1 MFFSFFGVDSFCRG
15 RKSAQFW
22 FQGIFEECTA
32 MADTIPLA
40 QSLSSRV
47 SAQAAAGVDIV
58 PWPIWLVI
66 TGIFSSM
73 IGGHWDIAWHMS
85 IGRDTFWTPAHLLI
99 QLNGVLVGIACGYM
113 ILATTFGND
122 AMAQST
128 SVRIWG
134 FRGPLGAFIA
144 TWGCVAMLTS
154 APFDNWWHNAY
165 GLDVKIL
172 SPPHVLLSLGSF
184 AIKLGAIALMA
195 GLMSR
200 ASEGVRQTLTWL
212 TVFVG
217 ADCVI
222 QFGTML
228 TDATWPA
235 NLHNAGCYLSVA
247 LLMPVAL
254 IGPSWGLA
262 KRWSCTLVAGTYTV
276 ILLAFE
282 WILPLIPAEAKLG
295 PVYHNIT
302 HLVPLH
308 FPLLLI
314 VPAIVL
320 DLLWSGTWEWG
331 RWKLAAVSGPV
342 FLLSFLAAQWP
353 FASFLMTPAARNW
366 FFGMAYFAYFDPAGL
381 RYDPYRFQIAEK
393 TSAEFWSTIAFA
405 MVASVI
411 TARLGFSW
419 GDWMRRMRR

>member
-1 MFFSFFGVDSFCRG
+1 
-15 RKSAQFW
+15 
-22 FQGIFEECTA
+22 
-32 MADTIPLA
+32 MADAIPVG
-40 QSLSSRV
+40 QSLPSGS
-47 SAQAAAGVDIV
+47 SAQAAAMVETV
-58 PWPIWLVI
+58 PWPIWLMI
-66 TGIFSSM
+66 TGIISSM

-85 IGRDTFWTPAHLLI
+85 IGRDTFWTPAHLMI

-113 ILATTFGND
+113 ILATTFGSD
-122 AMAQST
+122 AAAQST
-128 SVRIWG
+128 SVKIWG

-144 TWGCVAMLTS
+144 TWGCIAMLTS

-184 AIKLGAIALMA
+184 AIKLGALALMA
-195 GLMSR
+195 GLMNR
-200 ASEGVRQTLTWL
+200 ATEGARQTLTWL
-212 TVFVG
+212 SVFVG

-228 TDATWPA
+228 TDATWPV

-254 IGPSWGLA
+254 IGSGWGLA
-262 KRWSCTLVAGTYTV
+262 KRWGCTLVAGTYTV

-282 WILPLIPAEAKLG
+282 WILPLIPAQAKLG
-295 PVYHNIT
+295 PVYHDIT

-320 DLLWSGTWEWG
+320 DLLWSERGYWG
-331 RWKLAAVSGPV
+331 KWKLAVLSGPV
-342 FLLSFLAAQWP
+342 FLLGFLAAQWP
-353 FASFLMTPAARNW
+353 FASFLMTQAARNW

-381 RYDPYRFQIAEK
+381 RYDPYKFQIAEK
-393 TSAEFWSTIAFA
+393 TSVEFWSTIAFA
-405 MVASVI
+405 MVVSVI

>member
-1 MFFSFFGVDSFCRG
+1 
-15 RKSAQFW
+15 
-22 FQGIFEECTA
+22 
-32 MADTIPLA
+32 MADAIPVG
-40 QSLSSRV
+40 QSLPSRL
-47 SAQAAAGVDIV
+47 SAQAAAVVETV
-58 PWPIWLVI
+58 PWPIWLMI
-66 TGIFSSM
+66 TGIVSSM

-85 IGRDTFWTPAHLLI
+85 IGRDTFWTPAHLMI

-113 ILATTFGND
+113 ILATTFGRD
-122 AMAQST
+122 AAAQST
-128 SVRIWG
+128 SVKIWG

-144 TWGCVAMLTS
+144 TWGCIAMLTS

-184 AIKLGAIALMA
+184 AIKMGALALMA
-195 GLMSR
+195 GLMNR
-200 ASEGVRQTLTWL
+200 ATESVRETLTWL
-212 TVFVG
+212 IVFVG

-235 NLHNAGCYLSVA
+235 NLHTASCYLSVA
-247 LLMPVAL
+247 ILMPVAL
-254 IGPSWGLA
+254 IGSGWGLA
-262 KRWSCTLVAGTYTV
+262 KRWACTLMAGTYTA

-282 WILPLIPAEAKLG
+282 WILPLIPAQAKLG
-295 PVYHNIT
+295 PVYHAIT

-314 VPAIVL
+314 VPAIAL
-320 DLLWSGTWEWG
+320 DLLWNKKEPWG
-331 RWKLAAVSGPV
+331 RWRLAVVSGPV

-353 FASFLMTPAARNW
+353 FASFLMTPAARNK

-381 RYDPYRFQIAEK
+381 RYDPYKFQIAEK

-405 MVASVI
+405 MVVSVI